1 MRLHATWIIAAL
13 QVSPT
18 TCAESSASSDDNHQ
32 RPTFARGQ
40 VVRARTGSG
49 RAVAAGRKNNR
60 RYEARPLGISLRP
73 DGPAGA
79 GAVPRGASDTLCPGS
94 RERQQLL
101 VEDGFLQARGRAVRA
116 TGAGKEHQG
125 GRD

>member
-13 QVSPT
+13 QVSPI

-40 VVRARTGSG
+40 VVRARVGSG
-49 RAVAAGRKNNR
+49 RAVAAGRKDHR
-60 RYEARPLGISLRP
+60 RYEARPLGISLWP
-73 DGPAGA
+73 DGAAGA
-79 GAVPRGASDTLCPGS
+79 GAIARRASDPVCPGG

-101 VEDGFLQARGRAVRA
+101 VEDGFLQA
-116 TGAGKEHQG
+116 
-125 GRD
+125 